1 MDGKRKAIVGEIP
14 GLRRYARALLRD
26 ADAADDLVQDCL
38 ERAFSRLDNWQTG
51 TSPRRWLFTLMHN
64 LFVDGVRARKRR
76 SELVSGAAVDMRASV
91 SAPEQNGML
100 DLRDVLDALQE
111 ISPERRTAILL
122 VGVEGMSYAEAAD
135 VLDIP
140 TGTLMSRVA
149 RGRQDL
155 RDILDLARR
164 RRILKAVE

>member
-1 MDGKRKAIVGEIP
+1 MDGKREAIVREIP
-14 GLRRYARALLRD
+14 ALRRYARALLRD
-26 ADAADDLVQDCL
+26 AEAADDLVQDCL
-38 ERAFSRLDNWQTG
+38 ERAFSRLENWQTG

-64 LFVDGVRARKRR
+64 LFVDGLRARKRR
-76 SELVSGAAVDMRASV
+76 NELASASIADIPA
-91 SAPEQNGML
+91 SASTPEQNGVL
-100 DLRDVLDALQE
+100 DLHDVLDALQE
-111 ISPERRTAILL
+111 VSPDRRAAILL

-155 RDILDLARR
+155 REVLDLARR
-164 RRILKAVE
+164 RRILKAVQ

>member
-1 MDGKRKAIVGEIP
+1 MDGRRKAIVGEIP
-14 GLRRYARALLRD
+14 GLRRYARALMHD

-38 ERAFSRLDNWQTG
+38 ERAFLRLDNWQTG

-76 SELVSGAAVDMRASV
+76 GEVSDQVAFDAPDLSR
-91 SAPEQNGML
+91 APEQNGVL
-100 DLRDVLDALQE
+100 DLRDVLDALQDV
-111 ISPERRTAILL
+111 SPERRAAILL
-122 VGVEGMSYAEAAD
+122 VGVEGMSYAEAAE

-155 RDILDLARR
+155 RDVLDLARR

>member
-1 MDGKRKAIVGEIP
+1 MDGKREAIVREIP

-51 TSPRRWLFTLMHN
+51 ISPRRWLFTLMHN

-76 SELVSGAAVDMRASV
+76 SELTSVAEANIPASV
-91 SAPEQNGML
+91 TAPEQNGVL
-100 DLRDVLDALQE
+100 DLHDVLDALQE
-111 ISPERRTAILL
+111 VGPDRRAALLL

-135 VLDIP
+135 VLGIP

-155 RDILDLARR
+155 REVLDFARR
-164 RRILKAVE
+164 RRILKAVQ

>member
-76 SELVSGAAVDMRASV
+76 SELVSDAAVDRPASV

-111 ISPERRTAILL
+111 ISPERRAAILL

-135 VLDIP
+135 VRDIP

>member
-1 MDGKRKAIVGEIP
+1 MDGKREAIVREIP

-38 ERAFSRLDNWQTG
+38 ERAFSRLENWQTG

-76 SELVSGAAVDMRASV
+76 SELVSAAAADIPQAV
-91 SAPEQNGML
+91 SAPEQNSVL
-100 DLRDVLDALQE
+100 DLYDVLDALQE
-111 ISPERRTAILL
+111 VSPDRRAALLL

-135 VLDIP
+135 VLGVP

-155 RDILDLARR
+155 REVLDLVRR
-164 RRILKAVE
+164 RRILKAVQ

>member
-1 MDGKRKAIVGEIP
+1 MDGRRKAIVGEIP
-14 GLRRYARALLRD
+14 GLRRYARALMHD

-38 ERAFSRLDNWQTG
+38 ERAFLRLDNWQTG

-76 SELVSGAAVDMRASV
+76 GEVSDQVEFDAPDLS
-91 SAPEQNGML
+91 SAPEQNGVL
-100 DLRDVLDALQE
+100 DLRDVLDALQDVA
-111 ISPERRTAILL
+111 PERRAAILL
-122 VGVEGMSYAEAAD
+122 VGVEGMSYAEAAQ

-155 RDILDLARR
+155 RDVLDLARR

>member
-76 SELVSGAAVDMRASV
+76 SELVAGAKLDTQEVTR
-91 SAPEQNGML
+91 APEQNGVL
-100 DLRDVLDALQE
+100 DLQDVLDALQE
-111 ISPERRTAILL
+111 VGSDRRAAILL
-122 VGVEGMSYAEAAD
+122 VGVEGMSYAEAAEI
-135 VLDIP
+135 LGIP

-155 RDILDLARR
+155 REILDVARR

>member
-26 ADAADDLVQDCL
+26 ADAADDFVQDCL

-76 SELVSGAAVDMRASV
+76 SELVSDAAVDRPASV

-111 ISPERRTAILL
+111 ISPERRAAILL

>member
-1 MDGKRKAIVGEIP
+1 MDGKREAIVREIP

-38 ERAFSRLDNWQTG
+38 ERAFSRLENWQAG

-76 SELVSGAAVDMRASV
+76 SELASAAAADIPQAV
-91 SAPEQNGML
+91 SAPEQNSVL
-100 DLRDVLDALQE
+100 DLHDVLDALQE
-111 ISPERRTAILL
+111 VSPDRRAALLL
-122 VGVEGMSYAEAAD
+122 VGVEGLSYAEAAD
-135 VLDIP
+135 VLGVP

-155 RDILDLARR
+155 REVLDLVRR
-164 RRILKAVE
+164 RRILKAVQ